1 MQVILIDELQA
12 LKNLDAFQK
21 LTMQKLSFSREN
33 LFEFYFISV
42 LSERYGFAPKMVYY
56 ILFSFSAHLLLI
68 IRKFLNFYG
77 LYTKLITS
85 QPHKMVKHTQTIS
98 GQTAD
103 ELFECVWSCCGVGA

>member
-1 MQVILIDELQA
+1 MQVTLIDELQA
-12 LKNLDAFQK
+12 LKNLAAFRK
-21 LTMQKLSFSREN
+21 LTMQKLPFSREK

-42 LSERYGFAPKMVYY
+42 LSERYGFAPKTVYY

-85 QPHKMVKHTQTIS
+85 QPHKMVTLKQ
-98 GQTAD
+98 
-103 ELFECVWSCCGVGA
+103 LVG